1 MLLMTIQIS
10 ALCGRLINRMNMLS
24 FVIPVYN
31 CKNYLPEC
39 IESIEKIGLSDYE
52 ILLIDDGSTDGSGEL
67 CDNMTSIRNHVRCV
81 QQMTDLTHRV

>member
-1 MLLMTIQIS
+1 MPLMTIQIS

-52 ILLIDDGSTDGSGEL
+52 ILLIDNPMNLNEHLEIYLRFIGG
-67 CDNMTSIRNHVRCV
+67 
-81 QQMTDLTHRV
+81 Q